1 MLSFDRRAHM
11 TTANW
16 IVYYSGQKRW
26 VCVGVSHDGYPG
38 WMAEELYACM
48 NPAHGPRLTEV
59 IQNMPTWYLG
69 DSLPRSTV
77 LSGIPT
83 EIPCEIWETSAGQAY
98 CSIID
103 SYNKNPLMHWAS
115 AVARIG
121 PKAFMPTLI
130 REKSTAITA
139 DTAISLLC
147 GLPAPDVEE
156 AKAEHAPMFRVIPC
170 RYSAELANVD
180 YNYVVDAE
188 KRLLHIFRAIKY
200 NTLEL
205 SFDFAYCGKCICT
218 TSLALPY
225 DRFKKSIEIF

>member
-1 MLSFDRRAHM
+1 M

-16 IVYYSGQKRW
+16 IVYYSDQRRW
-26 VCVGVSHDGYPG
+26 VCVSVNHDGYPG

-48 NPAHGPRLTEV
+48 NPASGLRLTEV
-59 IQNMPTWYLG
+59 IQHMLNWYLG
-69 DSLPRSTV
+69 DAPSLSAILGR
-77 LSGIPT
+77 IPA
-83 EIPCEIWETSAGQAY
+83 EIPCETWETSAGQAY

-225 DRFKKSIEIF
+225 DRFKKSIETF